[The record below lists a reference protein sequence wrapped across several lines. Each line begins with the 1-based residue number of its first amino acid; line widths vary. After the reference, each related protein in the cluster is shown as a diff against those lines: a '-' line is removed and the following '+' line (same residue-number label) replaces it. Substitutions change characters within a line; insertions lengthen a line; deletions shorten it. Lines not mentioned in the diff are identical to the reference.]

1 MESSGQDQGQEG
13 LHFLDYWRVIR
24 SRKEIIQA
32 VTLLVVLTG
41 TAYTFTLPKI
51 YMAQAR
57 MMVRDDSLD
66 VDPFRQASG
75 YSRYDPF
82 FLRTQYEMIKSNPI
96 LYRVID
102 NLNLRQVW
110 GEKMN
115 EDGSPISRERARN
128 ILRGSIDVQ
137 QFRDTSIIAVN
148 VRRPDENSEE
158 AARIANEVVAV
169 YRDHRLSLIRQESQR
184 GLEALRNEL
193 EKQQETVNQ
202 AEEKVEQLREELGIA
217 LIGRDFQA
225 DNIRLQRL
233 EADRINARVDMLTR
247 RARLEEL
254 ERLEGEVLISASEYI
269 VNDRTLSS
277 MRSQYLS
284 AQIDLRTMMEELG
297 PGHPDIRRRQAALE
311 ELERRIQDAIEGMY
325 SGLRTDF
332 EVAKTRYETLET
344 ELGDA
349 RDVSIEAERTNLPF
363 NKARRELE
371 IQRSILNA
379 LQARVVQ
386 EGIQLEV
393 PRTPVQIVDHAEA
406 SPGDRPVSPNFI
418 LNIFLSIIL
427 GLGSGIGLAYFIEY
441 LDTSV
446 KTVNDVERYLGLPVI
461 GVIPQKVKP
470 LVDEGPDS
478 PHAEAYRVLRTNMQF
493 ANKGH
498 AGGAFA
504 IVSGGVGEGKSTTL
518 NNLAYVLAQM
528 GDKVLIVDSDLRR
541 PVQHSILGVSNR
553 FGLTN
558 LLMRDVPIEETIKP
572 TSVPNLHILPS
583 GRLPRSSLGILDT
596 QRIRELIKSL
606 KARYDYVLFDT
617 PPIMG
622 ISDASI
628 ITGET
633 DGCLLVVQY
642 RKYPRV
648 VSTRARQMIENVG
661 GKIIGVVLNNINVMR
676 DDYYYYYHSYYSH
689 YYNASESDS
698 AGDSKNE
705 PKESI

>member
-1 MESSGQDQGQEG
+1 MENNMQEQSES

-24 SRKEIIQA
+24 SRKEIILA

-51 YMAQAR
+51 YQAQAR
-57 MMVRDDSLD
+57 MLVEDDALD
-66 VDPFRQASG
+66 VDVFQSTGG
-75 YSRYDPF
+75 YSRYDPY
-82 FLRTQYEMIKSNPI
+82 FLRTQYELIKSKPI
-96 LYRVID
+96 MYKVVD
-102 NLNLRQVW
+102 NLNLRQEW
-110 GEKMN
+110 GEKLN
-115 EDGSPISRERARN
+115 EDGSPIPREVALNMLRN
-128 ILRGSIDVQ
+128 SVDVQ
-137 QFRDTSIIAVN
+137 QYRDTSIIALIVK
-148 VRRPDENSEE
+148 RPDDNSEE
-158 AARIANEVVAV
+158 ASRIANEIAAV
-169 YRDHRLSLIRQESQR
+169 YRDHRLSVKRQMTQR

-193 EKQQETVNQ
+193 EKQKERVNE
-202 AEEKVEQLREELGIA
+202 AEAEVEDLRERLGIA
-217 LIGRDFQA
+217 MIGENYRA

-233 EADRINARVDMLTR
+233 EGDRINARVDMLTR
-247 RARLEEL
+247 KARLEEL
-254 ERLEGEVLISASEYI
+254 EGLEGEVLISASEYI
-269 VNDRTLSS
+269 VNDQTLSS
-277 MRSQYLS
+277 MRSQYLN
-284 AQIDLRTMMEELG
+284 AQVDLRVMQEEFG
-297 PGHPDIRRRQAALE
+297 PEHPEIKRRMAALK
-311 ELERRIQDAIEGMY
+311 ELEAKIEDALDGML
-325 SGLRTDF
+325 SGLRTDYK
-332 EVAKTRYETLET
+332 VAQTRYETLAA
-344 ELGDA
+344 ELESA
-349 RDVSIEAERTNLPF
+349 RTIDIEAERTNLPF
-363 NKARRELE
+363 NKAQRELE

-393 PRTPVQIVDHAEA
+393 PRTPVELVDPAES
-406 SPGDRPVSPNFI
+406 SPGDRPVSPNLF
-418 LNIFLSIIL
+418 LNIFLSLVL
-427 GLGSGIGLAYFIEY
+427 GLGSGVGLAYFIEY

-446 KTVNDVERYLGLPVI
+446 KTVSDVERYLGLPVI

-478 PHAEAYRVLRTNMQF
+478 PHAESYRVLRTNMQF

-504 IVSGGVGEGKSTTL
+504 VVSGGVGEGKSTTL

-572 TSVPNLHILPS
+572 TSVPNLHLLPS
-583 GRLPRSSLGILDT
+583 GRLPRSSLGILDS
-596 QRIRELIKSL
+596 QRVRELVKSL

-661 GKIIGVVLNNINVMR
+661 GRIIGVILNNINVMR

-689 YYNASESDS
+689 YYNAPEDNRADSLADSDE
-698 AGDSKNE
+698 K
-705 PKESI
+705 I